1 MIPYAHITVRAN
13 IECGLFGGFLEFNAI
28 LLIYILQTNA
38 FGSANNN
45 YILRLLGMWG
55 GEQ

>member
-13 IECGLFGGFLEFNAI
+13 IECGLFGGFLEFNAM

-45 YILRLLGMWG
+45 YILRLLVMWG